1 MALRICLGKYARKGY
16 EPEHMGIKLYSV
28 EELCFFIKENAFF
41 IDETFVNISL
51 GEWLEKECELK
62 ELGEELKR
70 AAKRGS
76 KAVEFISIIFDYTGF
91 LCRKEVEEIKEL
103 LLANSSRSVFQKRK
117 ARADALAGKGSYAA
131 ALRTYKDL
139 LAELPEEERKLE
151 GELYHG
157 CGVCLA
163 KLFYFTKAGQEFL
176 RAYEITGQLKS
187 YRQYLWTKR
196 LSMDEKEFLEFLKKH
211 KEAYEDSVEIAE
223 MLEEYG
229 KEWNNSTTGLLAQS
243 IRAKKEEYQITEYQN
258 LLKDRVEYLKDTY
271 IEAVK

>member
-16 EPEHMGIKLYSV
+16 EPEHMGIKVYSV

-41 IDETFVNISL
+41 IDETFVNTSL

-62 ELGEELKR
+62 ELGEELNR

-76 KAVEFISIIFDYTGF
+76 KVVEFISILLDYAGF
-91 LCRKEVEEIKEL
+91 FCREETEEIKQL

-117 ARADALAGKGSYAA
+117 ARADVLVNKGSYAA
-131 ALRTYKDL
+131 ALRIYKDL
-139 LAELPEEERKLE
+139 LSELPEEENKLE

-157 CGVCLA
+157 CGVCLS

-211 KEAYEDSVEIAE
+211 KEAYEDSVEITE
-223 MLEEYG
+223 ILEEYRR
-229 KEWNNSTTGLLAQS
+229 EWNYSSTGLLAEG
-243 IRAKKEEYQITEYQN
+243 IRSKKEEYQITEYQK
-258 LLKDRVEYLKDTY
+258 LLKDRVEYLKDNY
-271 IEAVK
+271 LEIVK